1 MTEHQDVLKVL
12 EEREKRLYEG
22 LAASSAE
29 MLDDIMSE
37 DIVYIHSQGIADTKQ
52 ENLIGQQTGLFKH
65 GPVVRRNGGTKV
77 YGNMAV
83 TLGMI
88 DMVDLA
94 HGPAHTLHL
103 EQTLIWINEEGT
115 WRLLLRQAT
124 RAKV

>member
-1 MTEHQDVLKVL
+1 
-12 EEREKRLYEG
+12 
-22 LAASSAE
+22 
-29 MLDDIMSE
+29 
-37 DIVYIHSQGIADTKQ
+37 
-52 ENLIGQQTGLFKH
+52 
-65 GPVVRRNGGTKV
+65 
-77 YGNMAV
+77 MAV